1 VGVGP
6 VSLADAVIEA
16 LAPMTCA
23 WCEKPFERTTTMGPV
38 PRYCSG
44 SCRQRAYEQRRLE
57 RLISEALA
65 PYQTEG
71 TNP

>member
-1 VGVGP
+1 
-6 VSLADAVIEA
+6 
-16 LAPMTCA
+16 MTCA